1 MKKIA
6 KISLLSCA
14 AAFFAAIQTSNAE
27 TPTAFEVIKEAN
39 RHVGDDA
46 RDRIVQIRSEKS
58 VGDLSP
64 NIWYVVFYDPDAT
77 FKATEVKIGA
87 GKKMDVKRPARVLEY
102 LNADK
107 VFDKKKMNVDSDKAL
122 ETAGKEP
129 LLEKLT
135 LKASQIWLELR
146 VDVPTWRVR
155 LWAAKLK
162 HPNDNVDIGEVFVS
176 ADDGKVIK
184 IDLHINRVD

>member
-6 KISLLSCA
+6 KIFLLSCA

-27 TPTAFEVIKEAN
+27 IPTAFEVIKEAN
-39 RHVGDDA
+39 RHVGDDT

-77 FKATEVKIGA
+77 FKATEVKVGA

-102 LNADK
+102 LDADK
-107 VFDKKKMNVDSDKAL
+107 VLDKKKMNVDSDKAL
-122 ETAGKEP
+122 QTAAKEP

-135 LKASQIWLELR
+135 LKASQLWLESR
-146 VDVPTWRVR
+146 VGVPTWRVR
-155 LWAAKLK
+155 LWAAKLQN
-162 HPNDNVDIGEVFVS
+162 PNRHVDIGEVFVS
-176 ADDGKVIK
+176 AEDGKVTK
-184 IDLHINRVD
+184 LDLHINRVD

>member
-1 MKKIA
+1 MKT
-6 KISLLSCA
+6 ISTIFRLSFA
-14 AAFFAAIQTSNAE
+14 AALLLE
-27 TPTAFEVIKEAN
+27 TQSLHAVPTAFEVIKEAS
-39 RHVGDDA
+39 RHVGEDA
-46 RDRIVQIRSEKS
+46 REKIVQIRSEKS

-102 LNADK
+102 LDADK
-107 VFDKKKMNVDSDKAL
+107 VLDKQKMTVDSDKAL
-122 ETAGKEP
+122 QTATKEP

-135 LKASQIWLELR
+135 LKASQMWLELR
-146 VDVPTWRVR
+146 GGAPTWRVR

-162 HPNDNVDIGEVFVS
+162 HPKDNVDIGEVFVS
-176 ADDGKVIK
+176 ADDGKVVK